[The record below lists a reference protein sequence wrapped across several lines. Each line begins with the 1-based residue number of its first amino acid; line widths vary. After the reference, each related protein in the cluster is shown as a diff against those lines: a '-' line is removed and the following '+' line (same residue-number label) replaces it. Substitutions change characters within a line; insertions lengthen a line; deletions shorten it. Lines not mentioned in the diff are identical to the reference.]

1 MNIYLVIIVAALV
14 LNYAISSVAAW
25 LNLKNIREEV
35 PEEFKGFYP
44 EDKYRKSQ
52 QYLRDTTVFGLVHD
66 SVHLVLLL
74 WFILAGGFNVVDTI
88 ARQSGAD
95 PITQGLVFAGI
106 IVLLLQ
112 LIDLPFEV
120 WSTFVIE
127 EKFGFNR
134 TTLGTFASDLLK
146 KLLLTVLIGGMVF
159 ACIVWFF
166 ETAGEAAWI
175 YCWVGL
181 SAFQVMMLFIAPVVI
196 MPLFNKFESLEDGK
210 LKDSIMNY
218 TRRQHFNMQGVF
230 KMDGSKRSTKSNAFF
245 TGFGKFRRIVLFD
258 VLIQRHTVEEL
269 TAIIAHEMGH
279 YKLKHIL
286 KTLVRYLLLS
296 GFVFYLLSIFIGNE
310 ELFAAFGMK
319 HTSTYA
325 GLFLFGFLY
334 APIGMVTGIIDKA
347 ISRKHEFEADRYAA
361 ESYGHVDALIT
372 ALKKLSIDNLS
383 NLTPHPLKVMLE
395 YSHPPVLERI
405 KALKG
410 LELQKQGQSV

>member
-1 MNIYLVIIVAALV
+1 MNIYLAIIVTALV
-14 LNYAISSVAAW
+14 LNYALSSAAAW

-35 PEEFKGFYP
+35 PGEFRDFYP

-52 QYLRDTTVFGLVHD
+52 QYLRETTAFGLVHD
-66 SVHLVLLL
+66 SVHLLLLL
-74 WFILAGGFNVVDTI
+74 WFILAGGFNAVDSI
-88 ARQSGAD
+88 ARQFGTG

-112 LIDLPFEV
+112 IIDLPFEA

-146 KLLLTVLIGGMVF
+146 KLLLAAVIGGMVF
-159 ACIVWFF
+159 ACIIWFF
-166 ETAGEAAWI
+166 ETAGKAAWI
-175 YCWVGL
+175 YCWIGL
-181 SAFQVMMLFIAPVVI
+181 GAFQVMMLFIAPVVI
-196 MPLFNKFESLEDGK
+196 MPLFNRFEPLEEGR

-218 TRRQHFNMQGVF
+218 ARKQRFDLQGVF
-230 KMDGSKRSTKSNAFF
+230 KMDGSKRSAKSNAFF
-245 TGFGKFRRIVLFD
+245 TGFGKFKRIVLFD

-286 KTLVRYLLLS
+286 KALARHLLLS
-296 GFVFYLLSIFIGNE
+296 GLVFYLMSLFLGNR
-310 ELFAAFGMK
+310 ELFAAFGME

-334 APIGMVTGIIDKA
+334 APIDMATGIIDKA

-361 ESYGHVDALIT
+361 ESYGHIDAMIS
-372 ALKKLSIDNLS
+372 ALKKLSVDNLS
-383 NLTPHPLKVMLE
+383 NLTPHPLKVILE

-410 LELQKQGQSV
+410 LEKEKQGRSG